1 MTIAHSYGTYEWQ
14 WQFLLGKS
22 STNRPLSIAMSDF
35 QTVGPFMS
43 CFISICPR
51 SMLRLSQATS
61 EACPHQLMP
70 DEWGKSSHCCSWT
83 NVVEISWA
91 CWCSWIHSPASFVK
105 KTSKGWSRNLSS
117 PTQEQ
122 YLPTPLLGG
131 SCPMLLVDVQGSQTL
146 SNFITIHLARPSLY
160 LYREIGKNTHSFGCF
175 FSNSYGYFEGLSG
188 FSEKSRRTFKNVS
201 TFWFRYTVDLL
212 RASCRLSML
221 WTVATLCWL
230 CSEPREGWEL
240 EDKYDCRVSWETS
253 AWGSWLKHGE
263 TSGFWQVSLPK
274 ILGNPMD
281 QKDCWG
287 VGDGYRHQMGM

>member
-1 MTIAHSYGTYEWQ
+1 MEHEWQ

-22 STNRPLSIAMSDF
+22 STNRPLSKAISNF

-160 LYREIGKNTHSFGCF
+160 LYTEIGKNTHSFGCF
-175 FSNSYGYFEGLSG
+175 FLIP
-188 FSEKSRRTFKNVS
+188 
-201 TFWFRYTVDLL
+201 
-212 RASCRLSML
+212 M
-221 WTVATLCWL
+221 ATLRVWVAFQKKAVAPSRTSPRFGFDTPSTSFVPHVGCP
-230 CSEPREGWEL
+230 CSERSQHSVDSAVNPV
-240 EDKYDCRVSWETS
+240 RVES
-253 AWGSWLKHGE
+253 
-263 TSGFWQVSLPK
+263 
-274 ILGNPMD
+274 
-281 QKDCWG
+281 
-287 VGDGYRHQMGM
+287 